1 MLPVVIYRGQFYFNG
16 VTMPEKTVSIG
27 FTNEE
32 FSEIQAN
39 AQKENVSISQYIKSK
54 VISNE
59 TSFKYEELL
68 QKVKKLNSGD
78 EFTIKKLWEPD
89 EWDNIPKG
97 VKLSIGKY
105 FYKNVKSEKVDNV
118 IIKGFGKAGIMCY
131 KKQ

>member
-1 MLPVVIYRGQFYFNG
+1 
-16 VTMPEKTVSIG
+16 MPEKTFSIG

-32 FSEIQAN
+32 FTKIQAL
-39 AQKENVSISQYIKSK
+39 AQKEGVSISQYIKSK
-54 VISNE
+54 VIPNE
-59 TSFKYEELL
+59 TSLKYRELL
-68 QKVKKLNSGD
+68 QKVKKLKPGD

-105 FYKNVKSEKVDNV
+105 FYKNVESEMIDNV